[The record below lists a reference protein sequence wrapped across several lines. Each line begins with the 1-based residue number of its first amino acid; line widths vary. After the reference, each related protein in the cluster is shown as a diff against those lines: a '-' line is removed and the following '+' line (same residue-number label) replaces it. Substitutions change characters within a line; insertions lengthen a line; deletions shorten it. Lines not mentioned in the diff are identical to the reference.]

1 MEFYESEEQRV
12 EALKKWWKD
21 NSSSVIMGLALGL
34 AVLGGWNL
42 WQTNQKHKAED
53 ASGLYQQLLRAVD
66 AKQTD
71 PAIKLSERII
81 EQYQGTAYATY
92 ATLFEARL
100 KAEAGDL
107 AGAKKALGDL
117 LASAKDENVKHLAR
131 LRLGQVL
138 RAMGEIDPALK
149 LLEPLKPREMG
160 KYEARY
166 EELKGDLYAAQ
177 QRTSEAQAAY
187 ERAKQAGETA
197 PLLDLKIN
205 NLAVEP
211 AAPPAPAVPATPK

>member
-1 MEFYESEEQRV
+1 MEFYESEEQRL

-21 NSSSVIMGLALGL
+21 NAGSAALGLALGL

-42 WQTNQKHKAED
+42 WQKNQHQKAEE
-53 ASGLYQQLLRAVD
+53 ASGLYQQLLRAVE
-66 AKQTD
+66 AKQPD
-71 PAIKLSERII
+71 PALKLSERII
-81 EQYQGTAYATY
+81 EQHQGTSYATY
-92 ATLFEARL
+92 ATLFAARL

-117 LASAKDENVKHLAR
+117 LASAKDSNVQHLAR

-138 RAMGEIDPALK
+138 LALGETDPALK
-149 LLEPLKPREMG
+149 LLEPLKPRDMD
-160 KYEARY
+160 KYESRY

-177 QRTSEAQAAY
+177 QRGSEAQAAY
-187 ERAKQAGETA
+187 ERAKEVGETA
-197 PLLDLKIN
+197 PLLDMKIN

-211 AAPPAPAVPATPK
+211 AASTAPAKPQ

>member
-1 MEFYESEEQRV
+1 MEFYESEEQRL
-12 EALKKWWKD
+12 EALTKWWKD
-21 NSSSVIMGLALGL
+21 NASSIATGLAVGLAL
-34 AVLGGWNL
+34 LGGWNL
-42 WQTNQKHKAED
+42 WQNQQKHKAEE
-53 ASGLYQQLLRAVD
+53 ASGVYQQLLRAVD
-66 AKQTD
+66 AKQAD
-71 PAIKLSERII
+71 PAIKLAERLV

-107 AGAKKALGDL
+107 AGAKKVLGDL
-117 LASAKDENVKHLAR
+117 LAASKDENIKHLAR

-138 RAMGEIDPALK
+138 LALNETDPALK

-160 KYEARY
+160 KYESRY

-177 QRTSEAQAAY
+177 QRSSEALAAY
-187 ERAKQAGETA
+187 ERAKEVGETV
-197 PLLDLKIN
+197 PLLDVKIN

-211 AAPPAPAVPATPK
+211 AAPATPK